1 MDEEEKKSEEPR
13 VRTPIR
19 KSEAPSVDQ
28 SSEAIRKK
36 AMITYIVAGSLGV
49 LLVALM
55 TAAIVVGA
63 IGLNSVPETGET
75 PTHYEDGRAGYYDGN
90 MLRIEEEGTPS
101 GTIGLS
107 FHEET
112 GYYRI
117 DELVPPERET
127 ACIAPRFEYR
137 SGALARVAVVGDGEP
152 LLEESSFLREIYFE
166 APLSEIS
173 DYAFQDAPIQAVHLT
188 EGRLGNGLSI
198 GEGAFKNSSLVEID
212 VPDALVGIGSEA
224 FMGCASLL
232 EMSLPVGVEEIGS
245 SVFSGSG
252 LDSLSFE
259 GTRAAWSLVKKASD
273 WAEGSSIT
281 EVTCTD
287 GILKI

>member
-19 KSEAPSVDQ
+19 KSKAPSVDQ

-117 DELVPPERET
+117 DELVPPEGAT

-152 LLEESSFLREIYFE
+152 LLEESSSLREIYFE
-166 APLSEIS
+166 APISEIS